1 LAGGDMAFFLPW
13 FVQKRLL
20 RYALTR
26 IDLLDLDSVDL
37 DGLGFR
43 WGQKSSMQL
52 QDIDLKV
59 EVCRSRTLS
68 FWVIY

>member
-1 LAGGDMAFFLPW
+1 MAFFLPW

-26 IDLLDLDSVDL
+26 VDLLDLDAVDL

-59 EVCRSRTLS
+59 EVCHPYPDSCAAG
-68 FWVIY
+68 VCC